1 MHREVGRGRRG
12 TLLNPTGR
20 FQALVI
26 EPDPE
31 MAANSGDAGLASPG
45 AAGDPDRGQAPPIP
59 TQYFRDSSRS
69 LITHNDSPDVP
80 FTHSINVYRGC
91 EHGCIYC
98 YARPYHEYLGLSA
111 GLDFETKIFVKER
124 APELLRSELARP
136 SWKGE
141 ALAMSGVTDAYQP
154 VERRLQLT
162 RRCLEVMA
170 ECRQPVGLIT
180 KSALVARD
188 VDVLGELARHGAV
201 HAWLTLTTLDEGLR
215 RISEPRAAT
224 ADARLDAVSRLAER
238 QVPAGV
244 IISPV
249 IPGLTDHEIPAILE
263 RARQAGASFAAFTML
278 RLPHGVAALFET
290 WLEEHLPARKEKV
303 LGRLRQLRGGCLT
316 DSRFG
321 HRMSGEGAFADVTAQ
336 LFHMARERAG
346 LAEHSPPLSSAAFRR
361 PGRVLPLFED
371 GMIREQG
378 DN

>member
-1 MHREVGRGRRG
+1 MEPAARARRGRG

-20 FQALVI
+20 FEPLVV
-26 EPDPE
+26 E
-31 MAANSGDAGLASPG
+31 A
-45 AAGDPDRGQAPPIP
+45 DPDATDPGEARGPVR
-59 TQYFRDSSRS
+59 TQYFRDTSRS
-69 LITHNDSPDVP
+69 LITTNNSPDVP

-111 GLDFETKIFVKER
+111 GLDFETKILVKER
-124 APELLRSELARP
+124 APEILRSELGRR
-136 SWKGE
+136 SWRGE

-154 VERRLQLT
+154 VERRLRLT

-170 ECRQPVGLIT
+170 ECGQPVGVIT

-188 VDVLGELARHGAV
+188 GDVLGDLARHGAA
-201 HAWLTLTTLDEGLR
+201 HAWLTLTTLDEDLR

-224 ADARLDAVSRLAER
+224 ADARLDAVARLAEHA
-238 QVPAGV
+238 VPVGV

-278 RLPHGVAALFET
+278 RLPHGVAALFEA
-290 WLEEHLPARKEKV
+290 WLDEHLPARKEKV

-316 DSRFG
+316 DGRFNS
-321 HRMSGEGAFADVTAQ
+321 RMSGEGAFADLTAQ
-336 LFHMARERAG
+336 LFERGRDRAG
-346 LAEHSPPLSSAAFRR
+346 LAEGPPPLSSASFRR
-361 PGRVLPLFED
+361 PGRTLPLFE
-371 GMIREQG
+371 
-378 DN
+378 